1 MSHRV
6 TFVEL
11 DLNRCSLSY
20 GVGACT
26 AAGSEKCFNTRPTC
40 QDKPNFSTE
49 VETVRF
55 CIPSSNVSPNVEAIP
70 SVVSVDYTPARLDLG
85 ESIGVR
91 ASASISFGDHRYPDT
106 GAAGDRYAS
115 ERIYNAYETGTF
127 WGKFRARHSV
137 IKGAA
142 IRIIHGEGNQAIEQM
157 ETHHLIVESVVGPDS
172 GGRYTITAKDV
183 LKLADPKRAQAPHIS
198 SGYLNDPILAADTTA
213 TLAPPGIGNLE
224 YPASGLAAIGGAE
237 IVAFTRSADA
247 LTLTRAQQGTT
258 AQDHD
263 DDDRVQICIQYTGAD
278 PADIMHDLLTV
289 YAGID
294 PNYIPL
300 TTWQTE
306 TANYV
311 GRLYTAVIAEPT
323 SVTELVN
330 EVLQQS
336 ATSMWWDD
344 IAKLIRI
351 RTLRAVPDAAN
362 VYNDDIIVA
371 GSYAAKDQ
379 PGKRVSQVW
388 TYYALKNPLEG
399 IDDPKN
405 YRSAVATIDS
415 ESEVDY
421 GDESIRTIFSRWIPA
436 FGRDAAKTLND
447 LILSRYASPPRM
459 FGFKLL
465 RDDYVVQPE
474 PAGGYKISTLML
486 QGPTGEQATADF
498 QATSVKSGDAFIEIT
513 GEEVLYSQTITPP
526 DPDVRNIT
534 IDTNA
539 TNLNIRTI
547 YDSLY
552 AAPDALTTVNVYI
565 EAGVVIGST
574 STSLYSLR
582 TGTWPTVLTLNI
594 FNNGRIEGIGG
605 TGGTGANISVDS
617 GWDLAGTICYAGSTG
632 GAGGNALL
640 VEHDSSITNNSE
652 IWAGGGGGGGGGS
665 FYLEFSWPGPYGSV
679 PYRIWRAGGGGG
691 GGGGYLSSAG
701 GGSGSYPGDLN
712 TTMGGTAG
720 DPGVSG
726 SQTAGGAGGD
736 QLNHL
741 GAALT
746 VGGNGGGPGLSG
758 LSGTATTTSSAAV
771 AKAGTAGAGGAP
783 GNAIVQSGAVAS
795 IITTGDI
802 RGAIV

>member
-55 CIPSSNVSPNVEAIP
+55 CIPSSNVSPNIEAIP

-137 IKGAA
+137 IKGAS

-294 PNYIPL
+294 PSYIPL

-447 LILSRYASPPRM
+447 LILSRYASPPRL

-465 RDDYVVQPE
+465 RDDYAVQPE

-486 QGPTGEQATADF
+486 QGPTGEQTTADF
-498 QATSVKSGDAFIEIT
+498 QATSVKAGDAFIEIT

-539 TNLNIRTI
+539 TGLNIRTV

-552 AAPDALTTVNVYI
+552 TAPDALTIVNVFI
-565 EAGVVIGST
+565 EAGVVVGS
-574 STSLYSLR
+574 SSEYLPALQCGS
-582 TGTWPTVLTLNI
+582 WPAGVTLNVSNSGRI
-594 FNNGRIEGIGG
+594 QGKGGEGGSGASVYWSPGAGVFVCSNGLAGVAGGDAFKVDYDVNLTNNG
-605 TGGTGANISVDS
+605 
-617 GWDLAGTICYAGSTG
+617 
-632 GAGGNALL
+632 
-640 VEHDSSITNNSE
+640 E

-665 FYLEFSWPGPYGSV
+665 HYSLTIGS
-679 PYRIWRAGGGGG
+679 ATNSGGGGG
-691 GGGGYLSSAG
+691 GGAGTLSS
-701 GGSGSYPGDLN
+701 L
-712 TTMGGTAG
+712 GGT
-720 DPGVSG
+720 PGNASG
-726 SQTAGGAGGD
+726 GTISNKLGETGASGTSETGGAGG
-736 QLNHL
+736 LSGSISESYRA
-741 GAALT
+741 GA
-746 VGGNGGGPGLSG
+746 GGGPATAGATG
-758 LSGTATTTSSAAV
+758 GTIVSSQSSAA
-771 AKAGTAGAGGAP
+771 GGAGGAP
-783 GNAIVQSGAVAS
+783 GNAIVQSGGVAS

-802 RGAIV
+802 LGAII